1 MKLQITTLDGER
13 SILRDE
19 ISVLDT
25 EKSKLMNAANDYTQ
39 AKATL
44 DAEISSAM
52 EQYEIDNT
60 AISASNKRLEQI
72 NTRLPQIKIELEEI
86 VNARADIDSQIQ
98 KIKDSIE
105 ITNGEKN
112 KINRDL
118 ELIDS
123 ERNKILTEQSEAAA
137 KKSEIDNKIKI
148 LTDQSNNVK
157 LKLSKILHEK
167 EESELKIKSNSEKL
181 NELEKDI
188 VELTNLESKL
198 SSLTNNHQATISELK
213 SRISKLKTKKLKI
226 IHDMDELGF
235 ILEKSDKAANQ
246 YESKIKTVKGFM
258 HEDYT
263 VAKLKE
269 DADKLGI
276 DGLVYEMIS
285 WDKKYE
291 RSVLAVS
298 SDWIKALVVKD
309 FATLLGIAEV
319 ARSKKL
325 PKLKIIP
332 LDAIPKFKLSMPKES
347 GIIGVLSD
355 FVKCADTYS
364 ALKTFLFGNI
374 ILADSRESAYNLS
387 QLGYKSVTLEGEFF
401 EAKGGTV
408 VIDINSKISKLTK
421 LIYMSSD
428 IDGLIQ
434 SISLIK
440 KYMLKKKY
448 SLKKLEDSI
457 QSYSDRLSISENAL
471 TSASEN
477 YTNLKSRIIS
487 AKNTKVQLTKRIS
500 DLISRNNIISSEVS
514 TNESHLESLLD
525 RIGIVEQNY
534 ASGEQTRIASE
545 LSKINI
551 KKSDIEKLY
560 TSIMNDYRDKS
571 SQLTTMQTQDN
582 REKSQT
588 TRLNDEENSLHLES
602 EQIESKIDDLEKQKD
617 PKREILEG
625 LRQKEQELI

>member
-1 MKLQITTLDGER
+1 
-13 SILRDE
+13 
-19 ISVLDT
+19 
-25 EKSKLMNAANDYTQ
+25 
-39 AKATL
+39 
-44 DAEISSAM
+44 
-52 EQYEIDNT
+52 
-60 AISASNKRLEQI
+60 
-72 NTRLPQIKIELEEI
+72 
-86 VNARADIDSQIQ
+86 
-98 KIKDSIE
+98 
-105 ITNGEKN
+105 
-112 KINRDL
+112 
-118 ELIDS
+118 
-123 ERNKILTEQSEAAA
+123 
-137 KKSEIDNKIKI
+137 
-148 LTDQSNNVK
+148 
-157 LKLSKILHEK
+157 
-167 EESELKIKSNSEKL
+167 
-181 NELEKDI
+181 
-188 VELTNLESKL
+188 
-198 SSLTNNHQATISELK
+198 
-213 SRISKLKTKKLKI
+213 
-226 IHDMDELGF
+226 MDELGF

-355 FVKCADTYS
+355 FVKCADAYS

-401 EAKGGTV
+401 EANGGTV

-421 LIYMSSD
+421 LISMSSD

-440 KYMLKKKY
+440 KYMLKK
-448 SLKKLEDSI
+448 
-457 QSYSDRLSISENAL
+457 
-471 TSASEN
+471 
-477 YTNLKSRIIS
+477 
-487 AKNTKVQLTKRIS
+487 
-500 DLISRNNIISSEVS
+500 NI
-514 TNESHLESLLD
+514 H
-525 RIGIVEQNY
+525 
-534 ASGEQTRIASE
+534 
-545 LSKINI
+545 
-551 KKSDIEKLY
+551 
-560 TSIMNDYRDKS
+560 
-571 SQLTTMQTQDN
+571 
-582 REKSQT
+582 
-588 TRLNDEENSLHLES
+588 
-602 EQIESKIDDLEKQKD
+602 
-617 PKREILEG
+617 
-625 LRQKEQELI
+625 